1 MASKKKATAKKAAAK
16 AKGGARA
23 AAGKAKA
30 KGPTAAGKT
39 KGKGKAAKAAGAVG
53 NVSSV
58 TTGGGNNKR
67 ESAKIARMALK
78 DGSAVVKGR
87 GAKMRMDV
95 SNSRGRINTFP
106 LKAGKGGRMVIAG
119 NDAG

>member
-1 MASKKKATAKKAAAK
+1 MASKKKATAKKAPAKKAAAK

-23 AAGKAKA
+23 AAGKA
-30 KGPTAAGKT
+30 

-106 LKAGKGGRMVIAG
+106 LKAGKAGRMVIAG